1 MLNKDQ
7 NNVTRYIIDDLIL
20 DIKRCELRRND
31 AVIPLPKLSFD
42 LLSCLAR
49 SAPALM
55 SPAEIMADVWQGRVI
70 GDETLKQRVKLLRK
84 ALGDDASAP
93 KYIEVVRG
101 QGYRLV
107 PSVKAEQVVAKP
119 PSVMIDLAANDYF
132 PSIADIQQSMWWR
145 KMSFFAFALLMSFML
160 GVLLTTPEQHEE
172 PNDQSY
178 SYAQDLSDID
188 VLAIKKYKTGLE
200 YYGRYRR
207 TDNDI
212 AIDAFSEAIAIS
224 PDFAA
229 AYAALSRAYSQRL
242 YQFEG
247 TERDKQLAV
256 DNAYLA
262 LAFNNESSQAY
273 KALGTAYYVS
283 GWLSKSINAH
293 IRAFE
298 RDEHD
303 VDTASNLA
311 FIFSEQAKFA
321 QALFWHKK
329 ALSIAPDSP
338 VAQLH
343 YAITLQRLGMFAE
356 AERFYSLSL
365 ANKPDYILAIAHHA
379 DFLMVSGKV
388 TQAREYLKRA
398 LQRYP
403 EHSMLLNVMAKTH
416 VVSNDTVGRKALI
429 EILKEQHFDFTQSVA
444 GQLLLAMAEGIDED
458 GSLPQTL
465 ADIENELKMMQR
477 QGNEHSNIS
486 FLLGQLAL
494 FKHDAKQM
502 IRYWTQA
509 IEQGAVDK
517 AYYERVL
524 ALTNNTMPKELHRK
538 FEQIE
543 QELDKWQTTAHH
555 TISDISHT
563 SNDI

>member
-1 MLNKDQ
+1 MLNKDH

-20 DIKRCELRRND
+20 DIKRCELRRD
-31 AVIPLPKLSFD
+31 EAVIPLPKLSFD

-49 SAPALM
+49 SAPALL

-70 GDETLKQRVKLLRK
+70 GDETLKQRVKLLRR

-93 KYIEVVRG
+93 RYIEVVRG

-107 PSVKAEQVVAKP
+107 PSVKAEQVVSKP
-119 PSVMIDLAANDYF
+119 PSVMIDLAANDHF
-132 PSIADIQQSMWWR
+132 PSIADIQQSIWWKR
-145 KMSFFAFALLMSFML
+145 TSIFAFIILMCAVLGLILTNSAQRNETHEQSVLSEQAFSNIDAQAL
-160 GVLLTTPEQHEE
+160 
-172 PNDQSY
+172 
-178 SYAQDLSDID
+178 
-188 VLAIKKYKTGLE
+188 KKYKTGLE

-212 AIDAFSEAIAIS
+212 AIEAFSEAIAIS

-262 LAFNNESSQAY
+262 LAFNSESSQAY

-283 GWLSKSINAH
+283 GWLSKSVNAH
-293 IRAFE
+293 LRAFE
-298 RDEHD
+298 RDDKD

-321 QALFWHKK
+321 QALLWHEK
-329 ALSIAPDSP
+329 ALSIAPENP

-343 YAITLQRLGMFAE
+343 YAITLQRLGVFDE
-356 AERFYSLSL
+356 AKHFYTLSL
-365 ANKPDYILAIAHHA
+365 ANKPDYILAIAHYV
-379 DFLMVSGKV
+379 DFLMTTGKV
-388 TQAREYLKRA
+388 TLAQNYLSRA
-398 LQRYP
+398 LLRYP
-403 EHSMLLNVMAKTH
+403 DHPKLLNVLAKLQ
-416 VVSNDTVGRKALI
+416 VVFEDSLASETLI
-429 EILKEQHFDFTQSVA
+429 EKLKATHFDFTQSSP
-444 GQLLLAMAEGIDED
+444 GQLLLVMTEGITTS
-458 GSLPQTL
+458 GSLPDPL
-465 ADIENELKMMQR
+465 AEIENELKIMQKK
-477 QGNEHSNIS
+477 GNEHSNIS

-494 FKHDAKQM
+494 FKQDSKQM

-517 AYYERVL
+517 AYYLRVL
-524 ALTNNTMPKELHRK
+524 AVTDNTMPKELHRK

-543 QELDKWQTTAHH
+543 QELDTWKNTENL
-555 TISDISHT
+555 TISDIGH
-563 SNDI
+563 